1 MSDAAHQA
9 CPICG
14 TEMFGAH
21 CKLICRNCGYRE
33 DCSDLF
39 PPEHTDHE
47 GSSCRRESH
56 SEAERDA

>member
-1 MSDAAHQA
+1 MSEPAST

-14 TEMFGAH
+14 GALLGAH

-39 PPEHTDHE
+39 PPEQRCEVPEPPADPD
-47 GSSCRRESH
+47 S
-56 SEAERDA
+56 

>member
-1 MSDAAHQA
+1 MVEVSST

-14 TEMFGAH
+14 NAMLGAH

-39 PPEHTDHE
+39 PPDQRCNPPEPPTPTPAD
-47 GSSCRRESH
+47 
-56 SEAERDA
+56 ERA